1 MKRSNSKLI
10 VLSLIVAVGICLLM
24 VEITFARKITPTFSF
39 KVTKEV
45 TPWPPHLGDELEIV
59 YTVESKYDLD
69 SIYISHLPVKGAR
82 VISHLEPIGFRVWE
96 KEKYNEYYKKLQGI
110 DRLLWF
116 TIKKGEE
123 KKFRLRVK
131 LDEKIPEKRIKV
143 FPIVDISVGVTSLWT
158 KEHGDG
164 VGVAEIQLFL
174 LDEKTGLLG
183 TGKDKGKGL
192 PVEYRYD
199 AVDGTFYPPGSLDTP
214 VNVEWNR
221 RIIQMM
227 KKLDPALS
235 DSQALLLHSDHYR
248 IGTPKEASHWD
259 EEKKCLVT
267 DEEKI
272 FEYYLKDGWFKAL
285 LSGKREEWIKKEKE
299 KIKLQYEEKKKGG
312 SSKAKFF
319 RSRSG
324 SGDFHTLDPDSIAK
338 EFHGWWRYKDH
349 LYNKDQGLLA
359 DAVKKPIVNGKARLL
374 LYYEVGVNWYRILT
388 DYYTTNSSGYF
399 SITANIPESANNCKA
414 YPIIYPSGPD
424 PTSPV
429 INLSDPNITQPGYW
443 KDPDDPNLFIMRE
456 LGFATPHVFY
466 ANSIPVNLDTIWT
479 DTFPA
484 VSQPQSG
491 CINIYETL
499 VHARTFT
506 SPPPT
511 NPLRVLWEPGYI
523 PIRIDTLGIV
533 DTCWTCYVFDKDTMY
548 VSGCTLST
556 PPLKKDTDEWDD
568 DILYH
573 EFGHYQMDFYNIGLD
588 PWQGANYN
596 PDHRWW
602 LNDVDHQATAW
613 IEGWGNFFSGRARVG
628 SGTDTLFVNTD
639 LGIGKGQGYYWYYF
653 NLEDP
658 WKQKDSLAHPFQG
671 GEFCEGAVTGIL
683 FDIYDSYNE
692 YPYPR
697 DSLRSDSLTLG
708 WDPIFHIMAEYNPP
722 QPNATQCWGL
732 NHFYSAWRFWANYGE
747 IPELLQ
753 IFNYHGYFPLPTNPP
768 QNPGVQQKP
777 QNWWLIVDWLSPLP
791 PKDLPR
797 AGIAGY
803 CVYRLDPDTTD
814 FKRITEY
821 AIEDTF
827 YLDFD
832 VVVGETY
839 SYYITALDSFG
850 LESNPSDT
858 ISWIVTHWL
867 LVSDTDEASA
877 HGKKIERDG
886 SGDIYIVYTAFDSI
900 YHVST
905 TDKGLSWSGKPI
917 GEGEYP
923 SIDLD
928 SNDKSNVVWMWYAP
942 PMHIAQSILYFARDT
957 GSSWTDPDTLWD
969 YPAGSGIPCFQ
980 IDNDDTGHV
989 AWNSYLQFGPG
1000 LSVGTELNFGYFP
1013 TQAASPTFNDTTV
1026 IVDPTD
1032 PGIEVPSLAIDSFFY
1047 HSHVVFTRD
1056 GNIYYTKINKT
1067 SWTTPQRISDNSDS
1081 SANPYIE
1088 FDKGSSKMHVVWQQK
1103 KGGKYQIMHSSKGF
1117 LSLWPKPTLA
1127 CLTGYNSVNPVI
1139 TSGEFIVWS
1148 EEITNNSEIYYSRY
1162 SGGSW
1167 GEPVL
1172 VKNTP
1177 EASMYPQ
1184 VTHTSGADSDTV
1196 FVAWTDG
1203 DSLPFTIEF
1212 QQLNFAKTV
1221 LFSGHISEN
1230 TTWSTDILIKGDVWV
1245 DAGVT
1250 LTIDVGV
1257 NVKFIPNFDDE
1268 HSGIDPTR
1276 AEFIIQGGLELLG
1289 NESMPITFTSNAP
1302 QPEIDDWY
1310 GIRFVEP
1317 EKREYQVKEWVS
1329 ILSQPTESRK
1339 KSTTE
1344 STKTQEPQS
1353 SRIEEHKVSGETI
1366 ENKLQKPHFL
1376 RPVTDKRVDD
1386 DFEPIEKESNEK
1398 TIEKTKNERQKR
1410 VDEKKDTRLRRNI
1423 HYLEIEYAKTG
1434 LTLCEDK
1441 MLSMKNCAFKNNEA
1455 GLKLTGK
1462 SNVSVTNSV
1471 FEDNTIYGIF
1481 IGEGVTG
1488 YIKDCTVSL
1497 NSTGIIFA
1505 GNTSSEAK
1513 ELDIEEDNTGG
1524 NVSNISNLSIRHSRI
1539 INNYDYGIYITNDA
1553 EPDLGGRGH
1562 NYIYG
1567 SGLFDLYNNTDNKI
1581 MAKMNY
1587 WGTKETDTVKEHIY
1601 DYYDDNSLGIVEV
1614 EPLWEGEDEKG
1625 KGGEMLSG
1633 EGTTPLIYSFK
1644 HPSPNPFVNNTTI
1657 AYSIA
1662 KPGNV
1667 SLNIY
1672 DISGRLIKTLV
1683 DEKKD
1688 AGVYSVRWNGS
1699 DDDKR
1704 QVAIGVYFIRL
1715 TSGDFT
1721 SVKKVILV
1729 R

>member
-1 MKRSNSKLI
+1 MLH
-10 VLSLIVAVGICLLM
+10 
-24 VEITFARKITPTFSF
+24 F
-39 KVTKEV
+39 
-45 TPWPPHLGDELEIV
+45 
-59 YTVESKYDLD
+59 
-69 SIYISHLPVKGAR
+69 
-82 VISHLEPIGFRVWE
+82 VWSGW
-96 KEKYNEYYKKLQGI
+96 NC
-110 DRLLWF
+110 
-116 TIKKGEE
+116 
-123 KKFRLRVK
+123 
-131 LDEKIPEKRIKV
+131 
-143 FPIVDISVGVTSLWT
+143 
-158 KEHGDG
+158 
-164 VGVAEIQLFL
+164 
-174 LDEKTGLLG
+174 
-183 TGKDKGKGL
+183 
-192 PVEYRYD
+192 VEYI
-199 AVDGTFYPPGSLDTP
+199 F
-214 VNVEWNR
+214 
-221 RIIQMM
+221 
-227 KKLDPALS
+227 S
-235 DSQALLLHSDHYR
+235 DN
-248 IGTPKEASHWD
+248 
-259 EEKKCLVT
+259 
-267 DEEKI
+267 
-272 FEYYLKDGWFKAL
+272 
-285 LSGKREEWIKKEKE
+285 
-299 KIKLQYEEKKKGG
+299 GG
-312 SSKAKFF
+312 
-319 RSRSG
+319 
-324 SGDFHTLDPDSIAK
+324 
-338 EFHGWWRYKDH
+338 
-349 LYNKDQGLLA
+349 
-359 DAVKKPIVNGKARLL
+359 
-374 LYYEVGVNWYRILT
+374 
-388 DYYTTNSSGYF
+388 
-399 SITANIPESANNCKA
+399 
-414 YPIIYPSGPD
+414 
-424 PTSPV
+424 
-429 INLSDPNITQPGYW
+429 GYW
-443 KDPDDPNLFIMRE
+443 SE
-456 LGFATPHVFY
+456 
-466 ANSIPVNLDTIWT
+466 
-479 DTFPA
+479 
-484 VSQPQSG
+484 
-491 CINIYETL
+491 
-499 VHARTFT
+499 
-506 SPPPT
+506 
-511 NPLRVLWEPGYI
+511 
-523 PIRIDTLGIV
+523 
-533 DTCWTCYVFDKDTMY
+533 
-548 VSGCTLST
+548 
-556 PPLKKDTDEWDD
+556 
-568 DILYH
+568 
-573 EFGHYQMDFYNIGLD
+573 
-588 PWQGANYN
+588 
-596 PDHRWW
+596 
-602 LNDVDHQATAW
+602 
-613 IEGWGNFFSGRARVG
+613 
-628 SGTDTLFVNTD
+628 
-639 LGIGKGQGYYWYYF
+639 
-653 NLEDP
+653 
-658 WKQKDSLAHPFQG
+658 
-671 GEFCEGAVTGIL
+671 
-683 FDIYDSYNE
+683 
-692 YPYPR
+692 
-697 DSLRSDSLTLG
+697 
-708 WDPIFHIMAEYNPP
+708 
-722 QPNATQCWGL
+722 
-732 NHFYSAWRFWANYGE
+732 
-747 IPELLQ
+747 
-753 IFNYHGYFPLPTNPP
+753 
-768 QNPGVQQKP
+768 
-777 QNWWLIVDWLSPLP
+777 
-791 PKDLPR
+791 
-797 AGIAGY
+797 
-803 CVYRLDPDTTD
+803 
-814 FKRITEY
+814 
-821 AIEDTF
+821 IED
-827 YLDFD
+827 
-832 VVVGETY
+832 
-839 SYYITALDSFG
+839 
-850 LESNPSDT
+850 
-858 ISWIVTHWL
+858 
-867 LVSDTDEASA
+867 
-877 HGKKIERDG
+877 
-886 SGDIYIVYTAFDSI
+886 
-900 YHVST
+900 
-905 TDKGLSWSGKPI
+905 I
-917 GEGEYP
+917 GEGEFP

-928 SNDKSNVVWMWYAP
+928 SNGKPNVVWMWYAP
-942 PMHIAQSILYFARDT
+942 PMQIAQSILYFARDT

-1056 GNIYYTKINKT
+1056 ENIYYTKINKI

-1088 FDKGSSKMHVVWQQK
+1088 YDKNSSKIHVVWQQK

-1127 CLTGYNSVNPVI
+1127 CSTGYNSVNPVI
-1139 TSGEFIVWS
+1139 TSGEFIFWS

-1203 DSLPFTIEF
+1203 DSLPYTIEF

-1230 TTWSTDILIKGDVWV
+1230 TTWSTDILIRGDVWV

-1250 LTIDVGV
+1250 LTIDAGV

-1268 HSGIDPTR
+1268 HSGIDSTR
-1276 AEFIIQGGLELLG
+1276 AEFIIQGGLEFLG

-1302 QPEIDDWY
+1302 QPEIGDWY
-1310 GIRFVEP
+1310 GIRFVKP

-1329 ILSQPTESRK
+1329 IPSQPTESRK

-1353 SRIEEHKVSGETI
+1353 SRIEEHKVYGETI

-1376 RPVTDKRVDD
+1376 RHLTDKRVDD
-1386 DFEPIEKESNEK
+1386 DLEPIEKESNEK

-1455 GLKLTGK
+1455 SLKLTGK

-1488 YIKDCTVSL
+1488 DIKDCTVSL
-1497 NSTGIIFA
+1497 NCTGIIFS

-1562 NYIYG
+1562 NNIYG

-1581 MAKMNY
+1581 MAKKNY
-1587 WGTKETDTVKEHIY
+1587 WGTKDTDTVKEHIY

-1625 KGGEMLSG
+1625 MGGEMLSG
-1633 EGTTPLIYSFK
+1633 EGTIPLIYSLK

-1672 DISGRLIKTLV
+1672 DISGRFIKTLV